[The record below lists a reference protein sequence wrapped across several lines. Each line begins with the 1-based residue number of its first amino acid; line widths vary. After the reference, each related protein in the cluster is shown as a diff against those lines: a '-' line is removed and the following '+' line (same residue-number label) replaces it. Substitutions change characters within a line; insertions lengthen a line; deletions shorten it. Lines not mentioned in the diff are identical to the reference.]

1 MDGQIETE
9 SIRLSFALGA
19 MHLGINQLTIKS
31 EVDTVNQA
39 TRSALHLVSSSRG
52 FKDRSA
58 MHFLRIDGWC
68 VFRRLL

>member
-9 SIRLSFALGA
+9 SIRLSFVFGA

-39 TRSALHLVSSSRG
+39 TRSALHLVYKR
-52 FKDRSA
+52 A
-58 MHFLRIDGWC
+58 
-68 VFRRLL
+68 